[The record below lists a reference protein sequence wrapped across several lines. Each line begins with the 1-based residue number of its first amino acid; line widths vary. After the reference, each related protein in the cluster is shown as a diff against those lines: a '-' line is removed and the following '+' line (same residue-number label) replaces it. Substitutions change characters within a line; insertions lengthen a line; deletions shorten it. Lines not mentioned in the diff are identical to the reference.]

1 VSGPALPPAACA
13 CVSLIANTSRRG
25 RGRCYLAGMTESQWG
40 DTGLS
45 VAASNVAIGAAWLA
59 FTNQAG
65 STASLVPAVYS
76 RADGVSRL
84 VTSIAVDSR
93 LDTQRRRQARVAT

>member
-1 VSGPALPPAACA
+1 
-13 CVSLIANTSRRG
+13 
-25 RGRCYLAGMTESQWG
+25 
-40 DTGLS
+40 
-45 VAASNVAIGAAWLA
+45 
-59 FTNQAG
+59 
-65 STASLVPAVYS
+65 VYS